1 MTDMMRRTK
10 IICTLGP
17 ATVEPAMIER
27 LIDAGMNVAR
37 LNYSHGTRAL
47 HAASIR
53 MVREAARAKGKPVAI
68 LQDLQGPKIRVGV
81 FAGGEALLEEG
92 AAFIITADPV
102 EGNARRAST
111 TFANLPADVAPGG
124 MLLLDDGY
132 IILRV
137 EAVRGADIETRVVK
151 GGVLKDHKG
160 IVAPGIRLSA
170 SAVSGKDLADLE
182 SGLAEGVDL
191 VALSFVQSEQDVIAL
206 RAAMRRFG
214 RIAPIVA
221 KIERCEGITDI
232 EDIIREADA
241 VMVARGD
248 LGLEMDAEE
257 VPVLQ
262 KKIIAR
268 CNYHGKPVITATQ
281 MLESMIEH
289 PRPTRAEA
297 SDVANAVIDGS
308 DAVMLSGE
316 TSVGRYPAEAVGYLH
331 RIILKTEAEEFR
343 AERAAEIPADPLEN
357 IADAIG
363 RACCVLAGQIGA
375 AAIVPLTTSGGTARV
390 IAKHRP
396 RTPIVALTDNE
407 ATLRQLA
414 LVWGVTPLL
423 VPGIPEGDATLES
436 LKGFLRDRGLAR
448 AGEAVVFTAGI
459 PLRIRTSTNM
469 LQVGR
474 V

>member
-1 MTDMMRRTK
+1 MSDPLRRTK

-17 ATVEPAMIER
+17 ATDGPDMIAR
-27 LIDAGMNVAR
+27 LIDAGMDVAR
-37 LNYSHGTRAL
+37 LNYSHGTRAG
-47 HAASIR
+47 HAAVIR
-53 MVREAARAKGKPVAI
+53 MIREAARSKGKPVAI
-68 LQDLQGPKIRVGV
+68 LQDLQGPKIRVGT
-81 FAGGEALLEEG
+81 FAGGEALLAEG
-92 AAFIITADPV
+92 AAFTITADPV
-102 EGNARRAST
+102 EGSAQRVST
-111 TFANLPADVAPGG
+111 AYSGLPVDVAPGG
-124 MLLLDDGY
+124 ILLLDDGY

-137 EAVRGADIETRVVK
+137 ERVRGSDIETRVVK
-151 GGVLKDHKG
+151 GGVLKDRKG
-160 IVAPGIRLSA
+160 IVAPGIRLSLPA
-170 SAVSGKDLADLE
+170 LGAKDLEDLA
-182 SGLAEGVDL
+182 SGLAEGVDF
-191 VALSFVQSEQDVIAL
+191 VALSFVQSERDVIDL
-206 RAAMRRFG
+206 REA
-214 RIAPIVA
+214 IARLGGSAQIVA
-221 KIERCEGITDI
+221 KIERSEAMNDI

-241 VMVARGD
+241 IMVARGD
-248 LGLEMDAEE
+248 LGLEMEAEE

-262 KKIIAR
+262 KKIIAL

-331 RIILKTEAEEFR
+331 RIILKTEAGAFR
-343 AERAAEIPADPLEN
+343 AERAAEIPADPREN
-357 IADAIG
+357 VADAIG
-363 RACCVLAGQIGA
+363 RACCALAGQIGA

-407 ATLRQLA
+407 ATCRRLA
-414 LVWGVTPLL
+414 LVWGVTPLIFG
-423 VPGIPEGDATLES
+423 GIPEGDSTFES
-436 LKGFLRDRGLAR
+436 AKRLLRDRGLAR
-448 AGEAVVFTAGI
+448 PGDTILFTAGI

-474 V
+474 I